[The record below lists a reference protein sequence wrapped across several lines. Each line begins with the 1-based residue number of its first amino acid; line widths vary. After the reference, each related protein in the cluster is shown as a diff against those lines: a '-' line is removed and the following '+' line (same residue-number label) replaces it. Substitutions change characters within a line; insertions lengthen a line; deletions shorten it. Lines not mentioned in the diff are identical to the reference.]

1 MITALIKVSKLNGNH
16 HSIGLII
23 YRINSLKNRQGR
35 SHLVIVETLT
45 FASLAI
51 KSFVSNWTPLYRI
64 LTAIYKERCNACYV
78 IIYVGID
85 DVARWW
91 PVCGCTR
98 LEKNSL

>member
-45 FASLAI
+45 FTSLAI
-51 KSFVSNWTPLYRI
+51 KSFVSDWTPLYRI
-64 LTAIYKERCNACYV
+64 LPAIYSPKERCNACYIV
-78 IIYVGID
+78 KSTQMVLKVWY
-85 DVARWW
+85 
-91 PVCGCTR
+91 C
-98 LEKNSL
+98 